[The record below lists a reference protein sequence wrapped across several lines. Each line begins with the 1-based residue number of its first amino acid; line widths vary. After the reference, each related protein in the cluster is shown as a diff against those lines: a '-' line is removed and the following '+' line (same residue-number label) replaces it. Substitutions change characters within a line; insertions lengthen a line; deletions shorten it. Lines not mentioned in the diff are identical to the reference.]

1 MDRLRRAMDRVR
13 ALIADGVQYVQN
25 ASPRE
30 RRLILFAGAG
40 GLAFLLLVLWAG
52 FGSSISRH
60 EDALA
65 EKRSNFEKVQRLAA
79 SYGQQE
85 QERQLLEAR
94 LRQSPPALMG
104 FVDGLARQEG
114 IEIGSMADRGVVG
127 GGQNGRPRENS
138 VEVSLGKVPLDKLM
152 RLLQSI
158 ERSPGVVRVRRL
170 RLRKSQ
176 ENKDTLDVTLTVS
189 AWQAA

>member
-1 MDRLRRAMDRVR
+1 MERVR
-13 ALIADGVQYVQN
+13 ALIADALQYVQN
-25 ASPRE
+25 ATPRE
-30 RRLILFAGAG
+30 RRLVLLAGAG
-40 GLAFLLLVLWAG
+40 LLVFALLVLWAA
-52 FGSSISRH
+52 FGSSISKH
-60 EDALA
+60 DDSLA
-65 EKRSNFEKVQRLAA
+65 EKRQSFEKVQRLAGGFA
-79 SYGQQE
+79 QQE
-85 QERQLLEAR
+85 QQRQLLEAR

-114 IEIGSMADRGVVG
+114 VEIGSMADRGVVG
-127 GGQNGRPRENS
+127 GGQNGRPRESS

-170 RLRKSQ
+170 RLRKSP
-176 ENKDTLDVTLTVS
+176 ENKDTLDVTMTVS

>member
-1 MDRLRRAMDRVR
+1 MEKLRAWLADAM
-13 ALIADGVQYVQN
+13 QYVQN

-30 RRLILFAGAG
+30 RRLLLFAGGAAV
-40 GLAFLLLVLWAG
+40 LFVLLVLWAA
-52 FGSSISRH
+52 FGSSIRRH
-60 EDALA
+60 EDSLDERRAA
-65 EKRSNFEKVQRLAA
+65 FEKVQRLSAGYA
-79 SYGQQE
+79 QQE

-114 IEIGSMADRGVVG
+114 IEIGSMADRGVVS
-127 GGQNGRPRENS
+127 GGQNGRPRESS
-138 VEVSLGKVPLDKLM
+138 VEVSLGKMPLDKLM

-158 ERSPGVVRVRRL
+158 ERSPGVVRVRKL

-176 ENKDTLDVTLTVS
+176 DNKETLDVTMTVS

>member
-1 MDRLRRAMDRVR
+1 MDKLR
-13 ALIADGVQYVQN
+13 ALLADVLQYVQN

-30 RRLILFAGAG
+30 RRL
-40 GLAFLLLVLWAG
+40 LAFASAGVLVFILLVLWAA
-52 FGSSISRH
+52 FGSSIRRH
-60 EDALA
+60 EDSLA
-65 EKRSNFEKVQRLAA
+65 EKRSAFEKVQRLAA
-79 SYGQQE
+79 GYGQQE

-104 FVDGLARQEG
+104 YVDGLARQEG
-114 IEIGSMADRGVVG
+114 VDIGSMADRGIVS
-127 GGQNGRPRENS
+127 GGQNGRPRESS
-138 VEVSLGKVPLDKLM
+138 VEVSLGKVPLDKLT
-152 RLLQSI
+152 RLLQAI

-176 ENKDTLDVTLTVS
+176 ENKETLDVTMTVS